1 MAEKLKTFLDSD
13 DKWRRECIEEIQ
25 KIKKKVT
32 EYEWMFPNEKSEIC
46 EGLRKTQNKFK
57 IKQLF

>member
-1 MAEKLKTFLDSD
+1 MMNKTKKFLDSD

-25 KIKKKVT
+25 LIKEKVT
-32 EYEWMFPNEKSEIC
+32 FYEWMSPSEKAEIC

-57 IKQLF
+57 TKTLF